1 VPRPAE
7 FRVVVKTL
15 RVWTDASA
23 RLPAGETAGLY
34 DRLQS
39 PAEDSLDR

>member
-1 VPRPAE
+1 MAE

-15 RVWTDASA
+15 RVWTNVAA
-23 RLPAGETAGLY
+23 HLVAGETAGLY
-34 DRLQS
+34 DRRQP